1 MIVSERHRSINA
13 EPRTI
18 AARRL
23 IAGTLIF
30 ANMLGVTGCY
40 AFIPTTNTALAPVT
54 PVTVRLTEGG
64 SVALQQV
71 LGKGVNE
78 VEGTVIRSSADSLV
92 IAVENMYTSG
102 HQKFSSSG
110 TTASIPRPYIDEVQV
125 RTFSRKRTTFMVLG
139 GIAAAVVAGATV
151 SQGGGNA
158 PGGNGGTTPTSV
170 RRP

>member
-1 MIVSERHRSINA
+1 MIVPERPRSVNA
-13 EPRTI
+13 EPRII

-23 IAGTLIF
+23 IAGTLVF
-30 ANMLGVTGCY
+30 AGMLGLTGCY
-40 AFIPTTNTALAPVT
+40 AFIPTTDTALPAVT
-54 PVTVRLTEGG
+54 PVTIRLTEGG

-92 IAVENMYTSG
+92 VAVEHMYTSG
-102 HQKFSSSG
+102 RQKFSSSG
-110 TTASIPRPYIDEVQV
+110 TTAAIPRPYIDQVQV
-125 RTFSRKRTTFMVLG
+125 RTFSRKRTTLMVLG
-139 GIAAAVVAGATV
+139 GIAAAAVAGATV

-158 PGGNGGTTPTSV
+158 PGSGGGTTPTSV